1 MSDTDLLYFVINS
14 KFLVL
19 LVFFFHV
26 NGEERKL
33 IHRKRTAEAWTTR
46 YNQTNLKKAYRPWR
60 MILDLHA
67 YDIRTVWSISNRP
80 TYCVCGS
87 LFYLILFFFLN
98 DIFIRI
104 CGELSV
110 SSHHV
115 LKIYQ
120 VYSNQQPN
128 FIKQS
133 LFFLSNWSPISV
145 TYENISHKYL
155 NYSYFLESIQF
166 NFNNEFVIVN
176 KLLSCS

>member
-1 MSDTDLLYFVINS
+1 MILFAYSLEWLTKCIYYCSNKMCQILIYYISLLIQS
-14 KFLVL
+14 FLVL

-33 IHRKRTAEAWTTR
+33 IHRSTAEAWTTR
-46 YNQTNLKKAYRPWR
+46 HNQTNLKKAYRPWR

-80 TYCVCGS
+80 TYFVSGS

-98 DIFIRI
+98 DIFVRI

-115 LKIYQ
+115 
-120 VYSNQQPN
+120 
-128 FIKQS
+128 
-133 LFFLSNWSPISV
+133 
-145 TYENISHKYL
+145 
-155 NYSYFLESIQF
+155 
-166 NFNNEFVIVN
+166 
-176 KLLSCS
+176 